1 MKVLSNTHKGGVVQC
16 LLIEKSHHIGDQH
29 DWKNPRQKSLVQ
41 VQKKCLF
48 FQLTHIKSIFRTSF
62 FSALAENW
70 NEDSRAQFSTL
81 WPSSFSPYSGS
92 FLIESFDILKRT
104 EGRRICQSKLNW
116 INVLCGSNLSIY
128 VKDMVRM
135 WYTLL
140 WYKDKAFPA
149 KL

>member
-16 LLIEKSHHIGDQH
+16 LLVEKSHHIGDQH
-29 DWKNPRQKSLVQ
+29 DWKNPRQKSLVR

-48 FQLTHIKSIFRTSF
+48 FQTTHIKSIFRTSF

-92 FLIESFDILKRT
+92 FLIESFDILKRA
-104 EGRRICQSKLNW
+104 RRKK
-116 INVLCGSNLSIY
+116 NLSIEGELN
-128 VKDMVRM
+128 KCLVRQQPD
-135 WYTLL
+135 YLCERHGSHVVYIAL
-140 WYKDKAFPA
+140 IQR
-149 KL
+149 